1 MVWLRWL
8 LPPASL
14 IVLLVSTPAFGLC
27 RQDLTRS
34 IEQEIQNPQ
43 WQQGQWGIVIRDL
56 TSGEVLY
63 NHQGEKLF
71 LVASNVKLTTV
82 AAALDYWG
90 ANHTFV
96 TTLSARSPDRAT
108 VRLQGSFDPS
118 FSSQDLQQMAASL
131 AQQGIRQI
139 PVLEIGG
146 VTSVT
151 IEPTWAIEDLA
162 MGYAAVVTRFS
173 VNQNALNLEVVP
185 QQLGQPLALRQQEG
199 TLPWR
204 VVNETRTVAISEAE
218 FLESEVRGQQI
229 IVRGQLHVGSEPE
242 EMRIPLSEPRAYLRQ
257 QVQRAFAQAGIE
269 VQQIRLV
276 ETAEP
281 LADVLVR
288 HASRPLGELI
298 LPILQESDNFYAEM
312 LLGALEAAQPGY
324 RQRYLRQL
332 GIQDAVLVDGSGL
345 SRQNWLTPNG
355 LVTLLQQMAGT
366 DQASLWWRS
375 LPLAG
380 RSGTLRQRFRNTA
393 AQDRVWAKTG
403 TLRGVVA
410 LAGYVE
416 PVQDRPLV
424 FSLVVNQG
432 GEATAQLRAGLDR
445 LVVLLA
451 QLQTCDQITLR
462 AKSNFYP

>member
-1 MVWLRWL
+1 MAWLRWL

-14 IVLLVSTPAFGLC
+14 IVLLVSPAAFGLC
-27 RQDLTRS
+27 RQDLARALQ
-34 IEQEIQNPQ
+34 QEIQSPQ
-43 WQQGQWGIVIRDL
+43 WQRGQWGIVVRDL
-56 TSGEVLY
+56 TTGDLLY
-63 NHQGEKLF
+63 DYQGEKLF
-71 LVASNVKLTTV
+71 GVASNVKLTTV

-90 ANHTFV
+90 VNHTFV
-96 TTLSARSPDRAT
+96 TTLSARSPDRTT

-118 FSSQDLQQMAASL
+118 FSSQDLQQMAANL

-146 VTSVT
+146 VTPVT
-151 IEPTWAIEDLA
+151 IEPTWAIEDLT

-185 QQLGQPLALRQQEG
+185 QQLGQPLALRQ
-199 TLPWR
+199 PAVNFR
-204 VVNETRTVAISEAE
+204 VVNETRTVAPSEPE

-229 IVRGQLHVGSEPE
+229 IVRGQLHGGSEPA
-242 EMRIPLSEPRAYLRQ
+242 EMRIPLTEPIPYLQQ
-257 QVQRAFAQAGIE
+257 QVQRAFAQAGIQ

-288 HASRPLGELI
+288 HASPPLGALI

-312 LLGALEAAQPGY
+312 LLAALEAAQPGY
-324 RQRYLRQL
+324 RQRYLQQI
-332 GIQDAVLVDGSGL
+332 GVQGAVLVDGSGL

-355 LVTLLQQMAGT
+355 LVTLLQQMARTGY
-366 DQASLWWRS
+366 ASLWRRS

-432 GEATAQLRAGLDR
+432 GEATTQLRAGLDR
-445 LVVLLA
+445 IVVLLA
-451 QLQTCDQITLR
+451 QLQACPHR
-462 AKSNFYP
+462 S

>member
-1 MVWLRWL
+1 MTWLRWL

-14 IVLLVSTPAFGLC
+14 IVLLIAPTAFGLC
-27 RQDLTRS
+27 RQDLARALQ
-34 IEQEIQNPQ
+34 QEIQNPQ
-43 WQQGQWGIVIRDL
+43 WQRGQWGMVVRDL
-56 TSGEVLY
+56 TTGDLLY
-63 NHQGEKLF
+63 DYQGEKLF

-90 ANHTFV
+90 ANHVFE
-96 TTLSARSPDRAT
+96 TTLSARSPDQTT

-118 FSSQDLQQMAASL
+118 FSSQDLQQMATRL
-131 AQQGIRQI
+131 AQQGIRQVPI
-139 PVLEIGG
+139 LEIGG
-146 VTSVT
+146 VTPVT
-151 IEPTWAIEDLA
+151 IEPTWAIEDLT

-173 VNQNALNLEVVP
+173 LNQNALNLEVIP
-185 QQLGQPLALRQQEG
+185 QQLGQPLVLRQRQ
-199 TLPWR
+199 THFRL
-204 VVNETRTVAISEAE
+204 VNETRTVAPSEQE

-229 IVRGQLHVGSEPE
+229 IVRGQLRGGSEPA
-242 EMRIPLSEPRAYLRQ
+242 EMRIPLSEPIPYLQQ
-257 QVQRAFAQAGIE
+257 QVQRAFAQAGIQ

-281 LADVLVR
+281 LPDVLVR
-288 HASRPLGELI
+288 HSSASLGALI

-312 LLGALEAAQPGY
+312 LLAALEAAQPGY
-324 RQRYLRQL
+324 RQRYLRQI
-332 GIQDAVLVDGSGL
+332 GVQGAVLVDGSGL

-355 LVTLLQQMAGT
+355 LVTLLQQIART
-366 DQASLWWRS
+366 DHASLWRRS

-416 PVQDRPLV
+416 PMQDRPLV

-432 GEATAQLRAGLDR
+432 GEGTAQLRAGLDR
-445 LVVLLA
+445 IVVLLA

-462 AKSNFYP
+462 VKSNF

>member
-1 MVWLRWL
+1 MAWLRWL

-14 IVLLVSTPAFGLC
+14 IVLLVSPAAFGLC
-27 RQDLTRS
+27 RQDLARALQ
-34 IEQEIQNPQ
+34 QEIQNPQ
-43 WQQGQWGIVIRDL
+43 WQRGQWGMVVRDL
-56 TSGEVLY
+56 TTGDLLY
-63 NHQGEKLF
+63 DYQGKKLF

-90 ANHTFV
+90 ANHFFE
-96 TTLSARSPDRAT
+96 TTLSTRSPDQKT

-118 FSSQDLQQMAASL
+118 FSSQDLQQMASRL

-139 PVLEIGG
+139 PILEIGG
-146 VTSVT
+146 VTPVT
-151 IEPTWAIEDLA
+151 IEPTWAIEDLT

-173 VNQNALNLEVVP
+173 LNQNALNLEVIP
-185 QQLGQPLALRQQEG
+185 QQLGQPLVLRQPQ
-199 TLPWR
+199 THFQ
-204 VVNETRTVAISEAE
+204 VVNETRTVAPSEPE

-229 IVRGQLHVGSEPE
+229 IVRGQLHVGSEPA
-242 EMRIPLSEPRAYLRQ
+242 EMRIPLPQPAPYLQQ
-257 QVQRAFAQAGIE
+257 QVQRAFAQAGIHIR
-269 VQQIRLV
+269 QIRLV
-276 ETAEP
+276 ETADP
-281 LADVLVR
+281 LPDVLVR
-288 HASRPLGELI
+288 HASPPLEALI
-298 LPILQESDNFYAEM
+298 LPVLQESDNFYAEM
-312 LLGALEAAQPGY
+312 LLAALEAAQPGY
-324 RQRYLRQL
+324 RQRYLERIGVQ
-332 GIQDAVLVDGSGL
+332 GAVLVDGSGL

-355 LVTLLQQMAGT
+355 LVTLLQHITQT
-366 DQASLWWRS
+366 KDASLWRRS

-445 LVVLLA
+445 IVVLLA
-451 QLQTCDQITLR
+451 QSQNCPHR
-462 AKSNFYP
+462 

>member
-1 MVWLRWL
+1 MAWLRWL

-14 IVLLVSTPAFGLC
+14 IVLLVSPAAFGLC
-27 RQDLTRS
+27 RQDLARALQ
-34 IEQEIQNPQ
+34 QEIQSPQ
-43 WQQGQWGIVIRDL
+43 WQRGQWGIVVRDL
-56 TSGEVLY
+56 TTGDLLY
-63 NHQGEKLF
+63 DYQGEKLF

-90 ANHTFV
+90 VNHTFV
-96 TTLSARSPDRAT
+96 TTLSARSPDRTT

-118 FSSQDLQQMAASL
+118 FSSQDLQQMAANL

-146 VTSVT
+146 VTPVT
-151 IEPTWAIEDLA
+151 IEPTWAIEDLT

-185 QQLGQPLALRQQEG
+185 QQLGQPLALRQ
-199 TLPWR
+199 PAANFR
-204 VVNETRTVAISEAE
+204 VVNETRTVAPSEPE

-229 IVRGQLHVGSEPE
+229 IVRGQLHGGSEPA
-242 EMRIPLSEPRAYLRQ
+242 EMRIPLSEPRAYLQQ
-257 QVQRAFAQAGIE
+257 QVQRAFAQAGIQ

-288 HASRPLGELI
+288 HTSHPLGALI

-312 LLGALEAAQPGY
+312 LLAALEAAQPGY
-324 RQRYLRQL
+324 RQRYLQQI
-332 GIQDAVLVDGSGL
+332 GVQGAVLVDGSGL

-355 LVTLLQQMAGT
+355 LVTLLQQMARTGY
-366 DQASLWWRS
+366 ASLWRRS

-380 RSGTLRQRFRNTA
+380 RSGTLRQRLRNTA

-424 FSLVVNQG
+424 FSIVLNQAG
-432 GEATAQLRAGLDR
+432 TTPLQLRSGLDR
-445 LVVLLA
+445 IVLLLA
-451 QLQTCDQITLR
+451 QLQACDR
-462 AKSNFYP
+462 SR